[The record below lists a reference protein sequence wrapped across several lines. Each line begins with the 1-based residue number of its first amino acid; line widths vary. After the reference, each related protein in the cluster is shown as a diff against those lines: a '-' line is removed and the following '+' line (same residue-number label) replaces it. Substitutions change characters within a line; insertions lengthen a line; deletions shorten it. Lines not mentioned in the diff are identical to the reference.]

1 MAHSRPPRHGRS
13 RRRTGSSPSPRPRTL
28 PRTTSRPRSRRSR
41 RRPRTRRLPPSP
53 PARSSTCRENHNP
66 RPRTRCGRR
75 PGRAPPRT
83 SASRLGLPVSRRP
96 GSPAAAC
103 LCHFVGTGQ
112 PCRTA
117 ATPSRGL
124 EARSQALLVSRRSG
138 SQSERLVEKGHSRT
152 TCVGISVTLDTSQ
165 ALSGSLKELAS

>member
-1 MAHSRPPRHGRS
+1 MLFPKRNKI
-13 RRRTGSSPSPRPRTL
+13 TVIFIC
-28 PRTTSRPRSRRSR
+28 
-41 RRPRTRRLPPSP
+41 RTRRLPPSP

-83 SASRLGLPVSRRP
+83 SASWLGLPVSRRP

-112 PCRTA
+112 PAVRRCSSHA
-117 ATPSRGL
+117 AAY
-124 EARSQALLVSRRSG
+124 ELVVKLY
-138 SQSERLVEKGHSRT
+138 SQSERLVEKGHSRDRS
-152 TCVGISVTLDTSQ
+152 GRL
-165 ALSGSLKELAS
+165 ALAYPSLWTRPKH